1 MRSVKSYLS
10 SKMSSYFETAIIWGS
25 LTSHVKERHGKRS
38 TWWAP
43 LFLNSWSGFRHVRT
57 EAFSSLGNCL
67 SPTVW
72 GVPSE
77 NYQTRLML
85 FPLRPREGW
94 AETVPGSQWRGI
106 CGCPSGRR
114 CPGFLKSAK
123 PLSSSDGIPWRVLS
137 PSGSESESSSR
148 PSSRLG
154 SQGKRLYSSYLFLNF
169 RRPCFLCQ
177 SFHLLG

>member
-1 MRSVKSYLS
+1 MPSFSSLHFVQAIPPLRVEGQAPKFPNMNSLACNFSSTEHSRSGNSNNVQLLRLGSPESIAFTWSPWDMHSIKSYLS

-25 LTSHVKERHGKRS
+25 LTTHVKERHGKRS

-77 NYQTRLML
+77 NHQTQSILRSTRNNNKML
-85 FPLRPREGW
+85 F
-94 AETVPGSQWRGI
+94 
-106 CGCPSGRR
+106 
-114 CPGFLKSAK
+114 
-123 PLSSSDGIPWRVLS
+123 
-137 PSGSESESSSR
+137 
-148 PSSRLG
+148 
-154 SQGKRLYSSYLFLNF
+154 
-169 RRPCFLCQ
+169 
-177 SFHLLG
+177 